1 METYDYSFK
10 IVVLG
15 DKMVG
20 KSSLIRRLTLNTFE
34 ERTAATIGFGFH
46 LRDVEIGGKKIKVGH
61 SYATLEHSYATL

>member
-1 METYDYSFK
+1 MDTYDYSFK

-34 ERTAATIGFGFH
+34 ERTAGTIGFGFY
-46 LRDVEIGGKKIKVGH
+46 LRDVEIRGKKIKVGH
-61 SYATLEHSYATL
+61 NYAIL